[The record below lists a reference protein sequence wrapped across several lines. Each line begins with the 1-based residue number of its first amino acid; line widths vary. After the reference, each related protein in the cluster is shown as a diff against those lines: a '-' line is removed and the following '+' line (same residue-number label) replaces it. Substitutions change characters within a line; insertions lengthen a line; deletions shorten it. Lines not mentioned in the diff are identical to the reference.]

1 MAITRTIQV
10 HTKDEMLRVGRILG
24 VMAVKRLRDER
35 KKKRKKKLIEF
46 LQNET
51 DFPIRMRD
59 VAKIFNVNT
68 ATIRRYLSDNIQ
80 FCIGEGFIYKM

>member
-10 HTKDEMLRVGRILG
+10 HTKDEMLRVGGILG
-24 VMAVKRLRDER
+24 VMAVKRLRDE
-35 KKKRKKKLIEF
+35 RKKKLIEF

-59 VAKIFNVNT
+59 IAKIFNINP
-68 ATIRRYLSDNIQ
+68 ATVRRYLAGSIQ
-80 FCIGEGFIYKM
+80 FCIGEGLIYKI

>member
-35 KKKRKKKLIEF
+35 KKKLIEF

-59 VAKIFNVNT
+59 VAKIFNVNIT
-68 ATIRRYLSDNIQ
+68 TIRRYLSDNIQ